1 MSPFLV
7 CAQYLVPGVC
17 SLHTKAFFLPVDIQ
31 HTFFL
36 FFFFFL
42 RFSLSFLLFSVFSF
56 LVPFSFVLSFRLI
69 VFRLL
74 LVSPSSL
81 LFSLP
86 CFPYWRILLF
96 CYFASALHSPRPP
109 CESEVCVFPLRT
121 VFFLALLMLTYLQS
135 YFHLFLTLSD
145 FDLDIVC
152 FILSFS
158 CGYYAVSSVSVSA
171 ATRLAYDI
179 IYRQCI
185 LIRTHADLTFLY
197 FCLRYVYDLFQL
209 LRVLS
214 SVLFVF
220 LLR

>member
-1 MSPFLV
+1 M

-31 HTFFL
+31 HTFSL

-121 VFFLALLMLTYLQS
+121 VFFLALLMLTYVFFFFLPS
-135 YFHLFLTLSD
+135 LFRFRFGHRLFSSCIFLVGTMLSP
-145 FDLDIVC
+145 
-152 FILSFS
+152 
-158 CGYYAVSSVSVSA
+158 
-171 ATRLAYDI
+171 R
-179 IYRQCI
+179 
-185 LIRTHADLTFLY
+185 FL
-197 FCLRYVYDLFQL
+197 
-209 LRVLS
+209 
-214 SVLFVF
+214 F
-220 LLR
+220 LLRLV